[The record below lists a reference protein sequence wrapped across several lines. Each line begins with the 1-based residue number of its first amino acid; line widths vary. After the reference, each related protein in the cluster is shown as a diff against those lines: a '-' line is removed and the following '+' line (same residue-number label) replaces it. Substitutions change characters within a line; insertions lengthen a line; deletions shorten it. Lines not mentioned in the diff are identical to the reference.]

1 MRGGVRS
8 STSGSLFRLIAA
20 CLVAGASMAACAT
33 SNPPA
38 SQTPAPSPSATRP
51 AGAAGC
57 VVGASWGNIN
67 DGEIGEYDDPALQKA
82 VVGAGGRYISK
93 NANSYEDQQAH
104 DIDALVA
111 AGARVIVVQRGADEA
126 YLAALQRA
134 IKAGVV
140 VIAVLQPVPVPSL
153 YVAFDPVELG
163 RQEAKALLAAKPRG
177 NYAIVTGQPDN
188 PELRAMV
195 SGIKETL
202 QSAIDQGDVK
212 LATIELPWM
221 DFGEFSQK
229 LATLL
234 SENGG
239 SLDAVAAVDESIPYS
254 IRGAIEDAGLGGK
267 VAVAGVGQGSGL
279 IGVNQGWQAIEVW
292 ENPDWRA
299 AAVARAAVALC
310 KDPDMAKVEGS
321 VSVTWPGLGPMRAVL
336 VAPVTIT
343 RDNIDVAI
351 TTSMYWRQ
359 LICGD
364 PAHVVPLPPACELG
378 PVASPSGSGQP

>member
-1 MRGGVRS
+1 M
-8 STSGSLFRLIAA
+8 
-20 CLVAGASMAACAT
+20 
-33 SNPPA
+33 
-38 SQTPAPSPSATRP
+38 
-51 AGAAGC
+51 
-57 VVGASWGNIN
+57 GASWDNVN
-67 DGEIGEYDDPALQKA
+67 SGEVGEYDDPALEKT
-82 VVGAGGRYISK
+82 VVGAGGTYISK
-93 NANSYEDQQAH
+93 NANSFEDQQAH

-111 AGARVIVVQRGADEA
+111 AGARVIVVQRGADDA
-126 YLAALQRA
+126 YLPALQRA

-140 VIAVLQPVPVPSL
+140 VIAVLQPLDVPSL
-153 YVAFDPVELG
+153 YVAFDPAEQG

-177 NYAIVTGQPDN
+177 NYAIITGQPDT
-188 PELRAMV
+188 PELKVMV
-195 SGIKETL
+195 SGIKESL
-202 QSAIDQGDVK
+202 QPAIDRGDVK
-212 LATIELPWM
+212 LATIDLPWM

-229 LATLL
+229 LSTLL

-254 IRGAIEDAGLGGK
+254 IRGAIEDAGLAGK
-267 VAVAGVGQGSGL
+267 VAVAGVGSGSGL
-279 IGVNQGWQAIEVW
+279 IGVNQGWQAVEVW

-299 AAVARAAVALC
+299 AAVARTAVALC

-364 PAHVVPLPPACELG
+364 SAYAPPLPPACQLG

>member
-1 MRGGVRS
+1 MSGRVRI
-8 STSGSLFRLIAA
+8 STSGMVFRLIAA

-38 SQTPAPSPSATRP
+38 SQTPALSPSATRP

-57 VVGASWGNIN
+57 VVGASWDNLN
-67 DGEIGEYDDPALQKA
+67 DGETGEYDDPALEKA
-82 VVGAGGRYISK
+82 VVGAGGTYISK
-93 NANSYEDQQAH
+93 NANSFVGQQAN

-111 AGARVIVVQRGADEA
+111 AGARVIVVQPGFAQD

-134 IKAGVV
+134 IQAGVV
-140 VIAVLQPVPVPSL
+140 VIAVLQPVDVPSL

-202 QSAIDQGDVK
+202 QPAIDQGDVK

-221 DFGEFSQK
+221 DLGEFSRK
-229 LATLL
+229 LSTLL

-239 SLDAVAAVDESIPYS
+239 SLDAVAAVDETIPYE
-254 IRGAIEDAGLGGK
+254 IRGAIEVAGLAGK

-279 IGVNQGWQAIEVW
+279 IGVNQGWQAVEVW
-292 ENPDWRA
+292 ENPEWRA
-299 AAVARAAVALC
+299 AALARAAVALC

-343 RDNIDVAI
+343 RDNIDIAI
-351 TTSMYWRQ
+351 TTSMYWRER
-359 LICGD
+359 ICGD
-364 PAHVVPLPPACELG
+364 PAHMVPLPPACQLG

>member
-1 MRGGVRS
+1 MRGRVHS

-20 CLVAGASMAACAT
+20 CLVVGASMAACAT
-33 SNPPA
+33 SNPPP

-51 AGAAGC
+51 GDAAGC

-82 VVGAGGRYISK
+82 VVGAGGTYISK

-104 DIDALVA
+104 DIDVLVA
-111 AGARVIVVQRGADEA
+111 AGARVIVVQGGADNA
-126 YLAALQRA
+126 YLPALQRA

-140 VIAVLQPVPVPSL
+140 VIAVLQPLGVPSL

-163 RQEAKALLAAKPRG
+163 RQEAQALLAAKPRG
-177 NYAIVTGQPDN
+177 NYVIITGQPDN
-188 PELRAMV
+188 PELKVMV
-195 SGIKETL
+195 SSIKESL
-202 QSAIDQGDVK
+202 QPAIDRGDVK

-221 DFGEFSQK
+221 DFGELSQK
-229 LATLL
+229 LPTLL

-239 SLDAVAAVDESIPYS
+239 SLDAVAAVEEDIPYS
-254 IRGAIEDAGLGGK
+254 IRGAIEDAGLAGK
-267 VAVAGVGQGSGL
+267 VAVAGVGEGSGL

-292 ENPDWRA
+292 ENPEWRG
-299 AAVARAAVALC
+299 AAVARAALELC
-310 KDPDMAKVEGS
+310 KEPDMAKVEGS
-321 VSVTWPGLGPMRAVL
+321 VSVTWPGLGPTRAVL

-343 RDNIDVAI
+343 RDNLDVAI

-364 PAHVVPLPPACELG
+364 SAHMAPLPPACQLG
-378 PVASPSGSGQP
+378 PVESPSGSGQP

>member
-1 MRGGVRS
+1 ACA
-8 STSGSLFRLIAA
+8 SL
-20 CLVAGASMAACAT
+20 AACAT
-33 SNPPA
+33 SSPPP
-38 SQTPAPSPSATRP
+38 SQTPAPSPKATRP

-57 VVGASWGNIN
+57 IVGASWGNIN

-82 VVGAGGRYISK
+82 VVGAGGTYISK

-111 AGARVIVVQRGADEA
+111 AGARVIVVQPGADQA

-140 VIAVLQPVPVPSL
+140 VIAVLERVDVPSL
-153 YVAFDPVELG
+153 YVAFDPGELG

-177 NYAIVTGQPDN
+177 NYAIITGRPDN
-188 PELRAMV
+188 PELSALI

-202 QSAIDQGDVK
+202 QSAIDRGDVK

-221 DFGEFSQK
+221 DFGQFSQK
-229 LATLL
+229 LQTLL

-239 SLDAVAAVDESIPYS
+239 SLDAVAAVEETIPYS
-254 IRGAIEDAGLGGK
+254 IRGAIEDAGLAGK
-267 VAVAGVGQGSGL
+267 VAVAGVGEGSGL
-279 IGVNQGWQAIEVW
+279 IGVNQGWQAVEVW
-292 ENPDWRA
+292 ANPERRA

-364 PAHVVPLPPACELG
+364 SAHMVPLPPACQLG

>member
-1 MRGGVRS
+1 
-8 STSGSLFRLIAA
+8 
-20 CLVAGASMAACAT
+20 
-33 SNPPA
+33 
-38 SQTPAPSPSATRP
+38 
-51 AGAAGC
+51 
-57 VVGASWGNIN
+57 VGASWGNIN

-82 VVGAGGRYISK
+82 VVGAGGTYISK
-93 NANSYEDQQAH
+93 NANSFVGQQAN

-134 IKAGVV
+134 IKAGVL
-140 VIAVLQPVPVPSL
+140 VIAVLKPVDVTSL

-177 NYAIVTGQPDN
+177 NYAIITGQPDN

-202 QSAIDQGDVK
+202 QPAIDRGDVK

-221 DFGEFSQK
+221 DFSEFSQK
-229 LATLL
+229 LSTLL
-234 SENGG
+234 SENAG
-239 SLDAVAAVDESIPYS
+239 SLDAVAAVDESITYE
-254 IRGAIEDAGLGGK
+254 IRQPLEAAGLAGK
-267 VAVAGVGQGSGL
+267 VAVAGVGEGSGL

-321 VSVTWPGLGPMRAVL
+321 VSVTWPGLGPIRAVL

-343 RDNIDVAI
+343 RDNLDVAI
-351 TTSMYWRQ
+351 TTSMYWREM
-359 LICGD
+359 ICGD
-364 PAHVVPLPPACELG
+364 SAHMVPLPPACQLG

>member
-1 MRGGVRS
+1 MRGRVRS
-8 STSGSLFRLIAA
+8 STSGSHFRLIAA

-57 VVGASWGNIN
+57 VVGASWDNLN
-67 DGEIGEYDDPALQKA
+67 SAEVGEYDDPALEKA

-93 NANSYEDQQAH
+93 NANSFVGQQAN

-111 AGARVIVVQRGADEA
+111 AGARVIVVQPGADQA

-140 VIAVLQPVPVPSL
+140 VIAVLQPVDVPSL

-163 RQEAKALLAAKPRG
+163 RQEAKALLAAKPKG
-177 NYAIVTGQPDN
+177 NYAIITGQPDT
-188 PELRAMV
+188 PELKVMV

-202 QSAIDQGDVK
+202 QPAIDRGDVK
-212 LATIELPWM
+212 LATIELPNWG
-221 DFGEFSQK
+221 FGVLQQE
-229 LATLL
+229 LATRIRELD
-234 SENGG
+234 G
-239 SLDAVAAVDESIPYS
+239 SLDAVAAVDETFAYE
-254 IRGAIEDAGLGGK
+254 IRQPLEDAGLAGK

-279 IGVNQGWQAIEVW
+279 IGVNQGWQAVEVW
-292 ENPDWRA
+292 ENPEWRG
-299 AAVARAAVALC
+299 AAVARAALALC

-343 RDNIDVAI
+343 RDNLDVAI
-351 TTSMYWRQ
+351 TTSMYWRER
-359 LICGD
+359 ICGD
-364 PAHVVPLPPACELG
+364 PAHMVPLPPACQLG